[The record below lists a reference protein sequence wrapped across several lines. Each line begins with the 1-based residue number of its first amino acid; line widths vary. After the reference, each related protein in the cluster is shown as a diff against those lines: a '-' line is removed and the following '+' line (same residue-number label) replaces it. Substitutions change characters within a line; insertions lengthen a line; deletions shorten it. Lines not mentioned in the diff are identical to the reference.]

1 MPRRRRGRGSGSPKA
16 CRLPEIPGPEA
27 LEEARAGNPARL
39 LAEIHPRDLA
49 YLGDAVHELEVRR
62 RGLARPLQGDARHRE
77 TVRRV
82 RAVAQ
87 SRVLRAL
94 EPDLVADER
103 EVVRRA
109 RGLKRLVTRSADPG
123 TYRWATAFEA
133 WIGYLWLLGRHE
145 RLAWV
150 LARAE
155 EMVDLP
161 PASQDGPEE
170 DDDAARQEARA

>member
-1 MPRRRRGRGSGSPKA
+1 MA
-16 CRLPEIPGPEA
+16 
-27 LEEARAGNPARL
+27 EARAGQPARL
-39 LAEIHPRDLA
+39 LAEVHPRDLA
-49 YLGDAVHELEVRR
+49 YLGDAVHELEIRR
-62 RGLARPLQGDARHRE
+62 RSLSRPMQGRVRHRE

-82 RAVAQ
+82 RAGAQ
-87 SRVLRAL
+87 ADVLRRL
-94 EPDLVADER
+94 EPDLAEDER

-109 RGLKRLVTRSADPG
+109 RALKHLATRSADPG

-155 EMVDLP
+155 EFVGSGESAVV
-161 PASQDGPEE
+161 ASEE
-170 DDDAARQEARA
+170 DEDAPRQEARP

>member
-1 MPRRRRGRGSGSPKA
+1 MP
-16 CRLPEIPGPEA
+16 EVPGAEA
-27 LEEARAGNPARL
+27 LEEAHAGRPAKL
-39 LAEIHPRDLA
+39 LAEIHPRDMA

-87 SRVLRAL
+87 ARVLREL
-94 EPDLVADER
+94 EPDLAEDER

-109 RGLKRLVTRSADPG
+109 RALKRLVTRSADPG

-155 EMVDLP
+155 DMVDLP
-161 PASQDGPEE
+161 PASQEGPEE
-170 DDDAARQEARA
+170 DDDATRQEARA